1 MTTAAQLAGVPAR
14 TVRRWAQQG
23 RLRSIQLGRVL
34 WVDPLQVARHAD
46 RRS

>member
-1 MTTAAQLAGVPAR
+1 MAAQMCKVPVR

-34 WVDPLQVARHAD
+34 WVDPLEVAELAD
-46 RRS
+46 RRAP